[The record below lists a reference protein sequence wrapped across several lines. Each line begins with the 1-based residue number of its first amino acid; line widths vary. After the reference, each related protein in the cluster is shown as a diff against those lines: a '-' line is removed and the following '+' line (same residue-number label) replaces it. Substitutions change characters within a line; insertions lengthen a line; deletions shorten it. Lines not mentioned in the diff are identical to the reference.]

1 VRRLLPAS
9 SALGIIAANPAFASP
24 TLQHALIAFAALSP
38 SAPLQAVQHIS
49 HGTRQTREQH
59 KYNLWAHGRPR
70 DEVRGLG
77 MTHHRR

>member
-1 VRRLLPAS
+1 MRRPLLAL
-9 SALGIIAANPAFASP
+9 SALGIIVAHPSFASP
-24 TLQHALIAFAALSP
+24 NLQHALTAFAVLSP
-38 SAPLQAVQHIS
+38 SASLQAVQRIS
-49 HGTRQTREQH
+49 QSTRQTREQH